1 MNTWGKNLTKEEAI
15 QEIDNL
21 RNRIYEIEHSREY
34 AERSEAGD
42 DTLWYQIEAYYEEID
57 YLRMKYDIEDDIDDT
72 DDMDD
77 DWYL

>member
-1 MNTWGKNLTKEEAI
+1 MNTWGKNLTKKEAI

-21 RNRIYEIEHSREY
+21 RNRIYGIEHSKEY
-34 AERSEAGD
+34 AERNEAGD

-57 YLRMKYDIEDDIDDT
+57 YLKAKYDIEEDT

-77 DWYL
+77 IDDDWCL